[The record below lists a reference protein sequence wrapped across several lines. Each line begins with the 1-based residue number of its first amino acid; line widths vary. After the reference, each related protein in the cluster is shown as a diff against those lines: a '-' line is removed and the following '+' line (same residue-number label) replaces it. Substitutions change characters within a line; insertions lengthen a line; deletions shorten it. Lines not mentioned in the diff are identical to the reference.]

1 MAVMPNIVGELNKQ
15 NGIKEE
21 VFTGV
26 GENALEVE
34 KEFPQRTCQFRTN
47 SLKEGRGATLRRQV
61 TLYTHYMSGRLTP
74 VSYTHLDVY
83 KRQGICFIKLNL
95 HNCLSAVS
103 YTHLCCIK

>member
-61 TLYTHYMSGRLTP
+61 TLYTHYMSGRLTQC
-74 VSYTHLDVY
+74 SCT
-83 KRQGICFIKLNL
+83 F
-95 HNCLSAVS
+95 LSLETPSKWWTIVLPAPRPIF
-103 YTHLCCIK
+103 LCITPYR